1 MKLAKTQRRAKT
13 RMKASTSLF
22 ADEEIS
28 AARFFASYYTNF
40 LIGMGVAVLGYK
52 RGSEE

>member
-1 MKLAKTQRRAKT
+1 MSLAKTQRRAKT
-13 RMKASTSLF
+13 RMKESTARFSK
-22 ADEEIS
+22 EEIS